1 MTNEKEEESIE
12 GLEIESSD
20 ANVEVEQSQE
30 ELATQDEQ
38 DKEDVPQNDQKED
51 SSGSDDDSDLIQG
64 TLSKKKKI
72 ILTAASV
79 SGLIIIITILLYLF
93 GFFDSEPVKVEEVNA
108 VKAKEII
115 VNPPKKKYT
124 FKIEDINKKRLNRK
138 LALLTRDEII
148 ELDKPEDEIIVKN
161 VIQKAVTQKKGT
173 KIAETESNNMDKN
186 NISEALTQ
194 VEETVIAETEK
205 TMPVKISKDEMKTS
219 VKEEIVTSH
228 TQKKMDTM
236 DKSVIFKK
244 EEIVPNKDVEFETV
258 IKDKILVEE
267 IIDNNVKGNTT
278 ETTPTE
284 VDHTVQIEALEI
296 NMTEKPMNEEVMG
309 KNKDILTNLEEIMAA
324 EMNDSHITNGKNP
337 VQEEIKDPELTQKSF
352 LMFAQVATIKTKLY
366 LSFLQKINK
375 IEKRISVCRN
385 DINHIE
391 IFVGPFTNEEER
403 NLVLNKINNSLV
415 NDAFAIDFT
424 QNEFDKRCKL

>member
-1 MTNEKEEESIE
+1 
-12 GLEIESSD
+12 
-20 ANVEVEQSQE
+20 
-30 ELATQDEQ
+30 
-38 DKEDVPQNDQKED
+38 
-51 SSGSDDDSDLIQG
+51 
-64 TLSKKKKI
+64 
-72 ILTAASV
+72 
-79 SGLIIIITILLYLF
+79 
-93 GFFDSEPVKVEEVNA
+93 
-108 VKAKEII
+108 
-115 VNPPKKKYT
+115 
-124 FKIEDINKKRLNRK
+124 
-138 LALLTRDEII
+138 
-148 ELDKPEDEIIVKN
+148 
-161 VIQKAVTQKKGT
+161 
-173 KIAETESNNMDKN
+173 MDKN

-352 LMFAQVATIKTKLY
+352 LMFAYFVIY
-366 LSFLQKINK
+366 SFFLT
-375 IEKRISVCRN
+375 V
-385 DINHIE
+385 
-391 IFVGPFTNEEER
+391 F
-403 NLVLNKINNSLV
+403 
-415 NDAFAIDFT
+415 
-424 QNEFDKRCKL
+424 